1 LSFGVE
7 RLQTGRAKALV
18 VKGKAGSI
26 SMSKSAQKVS
36 SDRAKC
42 DGPIEGFVAFA
53 KRLTTP
59 NAAQR
64 LRRLADGPDADRF
77 AERLV
82 REAFGG
88 STHAATC
95 LGLIGR
101 LGSDRDWAA
110 RLQTVEP
117 AGEPPVPDGLQTKE
131 LATVGSGLLVI
142 SREKA
147 LRWLARAYLRLK
159 TASVARTAVQTL
171 LLDAAPT
178 THALA
183 AALSDTL
190 GTLESTGLG
199 FTKGLAKQ
207 CADTLEQH
215 AKRHADANPE
225 AAQSPLARLAKL
237 ADRAD
242 SARLVSALL
251 SAGPPPADGGGNGSA
266 EWSEADEALG
276 RALQDMDFL
285 DRSFAKLKSSTEG
298 EFADRARRAKD
309 ASDLVMQWVRQAA
322 RYRSVAALNKV
333 GDHVPFDPAKHEF
346 DGDAQIGSVVRVVRP
361 AVVRGSE
368 PQQVV
373 LVRGEAEEVE

>member
-1 LSFGVE
+1 
-7 RLQTGRAKALV
+7 
-18 VKGKAGSI
+18 
-26 SMSKSAQKVS
+26 MSKSAQKVS

-42 DGPIEGFVAFA
+42 DGPIEGFVTFA

-64 LRRLADGPDADRF
+64 LRKLADGPDADRF

-95 LGLIGR
+95 LALIGR
-101 LGSDRDWAA
+101 LGSDLNWVA
-110 RLQTVEP
+110 RLQAVEL

-147 LRWLARAYLRLK
+147 LRWLARAS
-159 TASVARTAVQTL
+159 ASRAAVQTL
-171 LLDAAPT
+171 LIDAAPT

-183 AALSDTL
+183 GVLSDTL
-190 GTLESTGLG
+190 GALESGGLG
-199 FTKGLAKQ
+199 LTKGMAKQ

-215 AKRHADANPE
+215 AQRRADANPE
-225 AAQSPLARLAKL
+225 AAQSPLARMAKL

-242 SARLVSALL
+242 AARLLSALL
-251 SAGPPPADGGGNGSA
+251 AAPPPPDHKDNGSA

-285 DRSFAKLKSSTEG
+285 DRSFAKLKSSAEG
-298 EFADRARRAKD
+298 EFADRACRAKD

-333 GDHVPFDPAKHEF
+333 GDHVA
-346 DGDAQIGSVVRVVRP
+346 
-361 AVVRGSE
+361 
-368 PQQVV
+368 
-373 LVRGEAEEVE
+373 L